1 MTQESAILLLIAVT
15 LATQTVLPSGAY
27 LSLRR
32 YPDRASLIW
41 LVGMTFWAFAGGLT
55 ALRPWIPRYWS
66 HEFVWL
72 SAGVT
77 YLCMALFF
85 LLQLRPDLGIKRICW
100 AVVPVL
106 LVLSSLS
113 YWQAWPVHYG
123 FVWMSVVIPV
133 MTAVLIFLIW
143 RIRRQTGRKSLTVM
157 MLVLLAYGLSALP
170 RLIDFMLSGQP
181 GRMDIFRFGWSV
193 NLFSF
198 MAIVGPIFLSLGH
211 WTYTLERSSD
221 EGRQA
226 RRLVA
231 RRDRFVLE
239 SSDMSKH
246 SMLSSFLGMLTHE
259 FSNLVQTLR
268 VSISSIQQRLGTQLS
283 DLGVETSLGRL
294 ERSTREA
301 ENLLASL
308 RGLMVQTDPVGKP
321 VILSDCLADV
331 GSVCQSDAITR
342 GVELSLALEAAEEAV
357 VMADDV
363 MLQRVVLNIVKNSF
377 ESLADSS
384 TPNAKVSIL
393 VDRRL
398 RPGTNKAC
406 TVIEIQDNGPGYPE
420 ALLNRFGE
428 PWTSQKPTG
437 LGLGLLLSKN
447 LTELWGGDIQIA
459 NRTAPLTGA
468 ITTLWLACGR

>member
-15 LATQTVLPSGAY
+15 LATQTVLPLGAY

-72 SAGVT
+72 SAGFT

-85 LLQLRPDLGIKRICW
+85 LLQLRPELRISRILW
-100 AVVPVL
+100 VVVPPL
-106 LVLSSLS
+106 LILSTVS
-113 YWQAWPVHYG
+113 YGQDWPVHYG
-123 FVWMSVVIPV
+123 FVWMSVVIPA
-133 MTAVLIFLIW
+133 MTSLLIFLIW

-157 MLVLLAYGLSALP
+157 ILVLAAYGLSALP
-170 RLIDFMLSGQP
+170 RLIDFIWSGQP
-181 GRMDIFRFGWSV
+181 GRMDIFRFGWTV

-211 WTYTLERSSD
+211 WIYTLERSND

-226 RRLVA
+226 RHLVA
-231 RRDRFVLE
+231 RRDRFVLL

-246 SMLSSFLGMLTHE
+246 SMFSSFLGMLTHE
-259 FSNLVQTLR
+259 FSNLIQTLR
-268 VSISSIQQRLGTQLS
+268 VSIGGLQQRLGNRSTE
-283 DLGVETSLGRL
+283 LGVQASLVRL

-301 ENLLASL
+301 EDLLASL
-308 RGLMVQTDPVGKP
+308 RGLMVQTDPEGKP
-321 VILSDCLADV
+321 VALFDCLVDV
-331 GSVCQSDAITR
+331 ASVCRSDAQAR
-342 GVELSLALEAAEEAV
+342 GVQMELSLEAAKETM

-363 MLQRVVLNIVKNSF
+363 MLQRIVLNIVKNSF
-377 ESLADSS
+377 ESLADAL
-384 TPNAKVSIL
+384 TVDAKVSIW
-393 VDRRL
+393 VERRQ
-398 RPGTNKAC
+398 RPGTSREC
-406 TVIEIQDNGPGYPE
+406 TVIEIQDNGPGYPQ
-420 ALLNRFGE
+420 ALLSRFGE
-428 PWTSQKPTG
+428 PWVSQKPTG

-447 LTELWGGDIQIA
+447 LAELWGGDIQIA
-459 NRTAPLTGA
+459 NRAAPMTGA